1 MSWSRHF
8 VAVGAGLLVL
18 GASSGAG
25 PSFRAHAAGA
35 TGAAEAVRAADSRPG
50 AATLSQLGWLAG
62 CWELRTARR
71 TTVEMWMP
79 PDGGLMLGASRTV
92 ASGIAREFE
101 HVRIQQRAD
110 TITYIAIPSGQRET
124 SFGAT
129 HVSDSSF
136 TVENPAHDFP
146 QRIIYTRRGA
156 DSLVARVE
164 GPGENGT
171 RGFDLPMQRVDCRG

>member
-1 MSWSRHF
+1 M
-8 VAVGAGLLVL
+8 L

-25 PSFRAHAAGA
+25 PSLRAHAAGA
-35 TGAAEAVRAADSRPG
+35 ADAAPAANARSGAAS
-50 AATLSQLGWLAG
+50 LSELGWLAG

-92 ASGIAREFE
+92 AGGIAREFE
-101 HVRIQQRAD
+101 HLRLHQRGD
-110 TITYIAIPSGQRET
+110 TITYTAIPSGRRET
-124 SFGAT
+124 SFRAT
-129 HVSDSSF
+129 HVSDAGF

-156 DSLVARVE
+156 DSLIARVE

-171 RGFDLPMQRVDCRG
+171 RGFDLPMKRVVCRG